1 MPTREC
7 TGRRPRGVPCSIR
20 ARTRRGVLPEP
31 VHPPK
36 ELPEDA
42 AATDEAER
50 DADLLGRDLEGEP
63 IRVSFNEL
71 PLAVFIHQVF
81 GEELGLSH
89 VIAPGPTRA

>member
-1 MPTREC
+1 MFNP
-7 TGRRPRGVPCSIR
+7 GADPAWSPSR
-20 ARTRRGVLPEP
+20 AG
-31 VHPPK
+31 PPPSK

-71 PLAVFIHQVF
+71 PLALFIHQVF